1 MLKKIWTWLLGK
13 TTIDEKIIETVK
25 VVEARVERV
34 KEETADLVQAV
45 KEVKEQAADV
55 VEAVKEVKEQAA
67 DVVEAASGAT
77 RKGRKPA
84 TKPAA
89 SKTSTGKPKASK

>member
-55 VEAVKEVKEQAA
+55 VEA
-67 DVVEAASGAT
+67 ASGAT

>member
-55 VEAVKEVKEQAA
+55 VEA
-67 DVVEAASGAT
+67 ASGAA

-84 TKPAA
+84 ATPAA
-89 SKTSTGKPKASK
+89 TKTSTGKPKASK

>member
-45 KEVKEQAADV
+45 KEVKEQAV
-55 VEAVKEVKEQAA
+55 
-67 DVVEAASGAT
+67 DVVEAASGAS

-84 TKPAA
+84 AKPAA
-89 SKTSTGKPKASK
+89 TKTSTGKPKASK